1 MVSLTAF
8 PDFYPAIPT
17 LFQAFDFRSLII
29 LILLR
34 LIIAILI
41 ISITTTEDA
50 VKYYTVVKEVLGQ
63 EWLDNRYFRLGA
75 SRLAN
80 NLLGSIL
87 GKEIKF
93 F

>member
-1 MVSLTAF
+1 M
-8 PDFYPAIPT
+8 
-17 LFQAFDFRSLII
+17 
-29 LILLR
+29 
-34 LIIAILI
+34 
-41 ISITTTEDA
+41 
-50 VKYYTVVKEVLGQ
+50 KYYTVVKEVLGQ